1 MEGKDQA
8 SFQVRPAPLFH
19 IFPSLIPSPVVGSNP
34 ALVFSAYG
42 AELPPHPHHHPRPSL
57 RIETS
62 AQRLAADQ
70 ICIRVETESL
80 KMAEGEQINSGE
92 CVQEKETE
100 ALK

>member
-19 IFPSLIPSPVVGSNP
+19 IFPSLSPSPVVGSNP
-34 ALVFSAYG
+34 ALVFSAYR
-42 AELPPHPHHHPRPSL
+42 AELL

-80 KMAEGEQINSGE
+80 KMAGGEQINSGE
-92 CVQEKETE
+92 GVQEKETE

>member
-42 AELPPHPHHHPRPSL
+42 AELPPHPRPSL

-80 KMAEGEQINSGE
+80 KMAGGEQINSGE

>member
-42 AELPPHPHHHPRPSL
+42 AETPPCPSL

-62 AQRLAADQ
+62 AQRLAAEQ

-80 KMAEGEQINSGE
+80 KMAGGEQINSGE

>member
-42 AELPPHPHHHPRPSL
+42 AELPPPTPDPHFGLKPRPSVSQ
-57 RIETS
+57 RIRF
-62 AQRLAADQ
+62 AHAWKP
-70 ICIRVETESL
+70 SL
-80 KMAEGEQINSGE
+80 
-92 CVQEKETE
+92 
-100 ALK
+100 